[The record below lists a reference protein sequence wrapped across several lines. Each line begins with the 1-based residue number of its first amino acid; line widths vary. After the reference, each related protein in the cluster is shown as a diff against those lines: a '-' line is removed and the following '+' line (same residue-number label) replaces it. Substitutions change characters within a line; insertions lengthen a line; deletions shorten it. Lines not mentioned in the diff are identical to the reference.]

1 MTEEERDEFF
11 KFSELEASIIEDAVY
26 LHVNNLCESLRKKV
40 AASISEANGRRLL
53 MTPEYL
59 KQVEDNIILKLR
71 NFSRE

>member
-1 MTEEERDEFF
+1 MTKAERKELF

-26 LHVNNLCESLRKKV
+26 LHVHNLCESLRKKE
-40 AASISEANGRRLL
+40 AEANGRRLI

>member
-1 MTEEERDEFF
+1 MTEEERDELF

-26 LHVNNLCESLRKKV
+26 LHVHDLCEGLRKKE
-40 AASISEANGRRLL
+40 AEANGRRLL

>member
-1 MTEEERDEFF
+1 MTEEERDELF

-26 LHVNNLCESLRKKV
+26 LHVHDLCESLRKKE
-40 AASISEANGRRLL
+40 AEANGRRLL

>member
-1 MTEEERDEFF
+1 MTKAERKELF
-11 KFSELEASIIEDAVY
+11 KFSELESSIIEDAVY
-26 LHVNNLCESLRKKV
+26 LHVHDLQEGLRKK
-40 AASISEANGRRLL
+40 EAEGEGRRLL